1 MPGGDRTGPRGEGQ
15 MTGRRL
21 GYCVGNDYPGYSAGP
36 AFQDRGRGRGFR
48 GGFGHRFGGGFG
60 FQHRFG
66 NSYRDDISDVS
77 EKTLLENE
85 IRILKDRLSSL
96 ENSLEDQQSKLSED

>member
-1 MPGGDRTGPRGEGQ
+1 MPRGDRTGPRGEGQ
-15 MTGRRL
+15 MTGRKL
-21 GYCVGNDYPGYSAGP
+21 GYCAGYDYPGYSAGP
-36 AFQDRGRGRGFR
+36 GFYGGRGRAFR
-48 GGFGHRFGGGFG
+48 GGFGHGFGGGYG

-66 NSYRDDISDVS
+66 SPYRDDLSDVS

-96 ENSLEDQQSKLSED
+96 ENSLEDQQSKLNED